1 VISPLTTLVEAVA
14 EAAGDTSAAGIA
26 SANAR
31 VLASLSLPGDLDLA
45 TFDAEGALFGTGLS
59 AAALVAATRVF
70 AADNY
75 LESAERLITAAGG
88 SAPATIAA
96 IAQKLAAGQTLDLTD
111 PATLFAN
118 AGLSSAATTALV
130 DIATATL
137 SAVETQIASVVAP
150 GTAFDDISGG
160 SIADQRDAAGMLST
174 AAQSG
179 TEAAFEGA
187 ASSFTADLPQT
198 LATDDAQVPC
208 YAAGTRIRTPR
219 GDVPVEALAEGDAVV
234 TIGGEALTIR
244 WIGHRTVD
252 CARHARPPS
261 VLPVR
266 IAPGAFGPNVPA
278 RPLFLSPDHAV
289 FAEGVLIP
297 VKYLVNGTTIAQRAV
312 ASVTYFHIELPEHA
326 VILAEGLPAE
336 SYLDTGDRRDFANG
350 GGAVTLHP
358 VWGTEA
364 RDVTL
369 IHDALGAA
377 PLRVAGPEVDRAR
390 ALLAAAL
397 VTGGAGTAALC

>member
-1 VISPLTTLVEAVA
+1 VVA

-31 VLASLSLPGDLDLA
+31 MLASLSLPGDLDLT

-59 AAALVAATRVF
+59 AAALVAATQVF
-70 AADNY
+70 SADNY
-75 LESAERLITAAGG
+75 LESAERLIAAAGD

-96 IAQKLAAGQTLDLTD
+96 NAQKLAAAQTLDLTD
-111 PATLFAN
+111 PATLFAS

-137 SAVETQIASVVAP
+137 SAVEAQIDRAVAP

-160 SIADQRDAAGMLST
+160 SIVDQRDVSGTLST

-179 TEAAFEGA
+179 TDAAFEGA

-198 LATDDAQVPC
+198 LAADDAQVPC
-208 YAAGTRIRTPR
+208 YTAGTRIRTPR

-252 CARHARPPS
+252 CARHAKPAS
-261 VLPVR
+261 VRPVR
-266 IAPGAFGPNVPA
+266 IAPGAFGPGLPA
-278 RPLFLSPDHAV
+278 RPLFLSSDHAV
-289 FAEGVLIP
+289 FAEGMLIP

-312 ASVTYFHIELPEHA
+312 ASVTYFHIELLEHA

-336 SYLDTGDRRDFANG
+336 SDLNTGDRVDFANG
-350 GGAVTLHP
+350 GGPVTLHP
-358 VWGTEA
+358 AWGTEA

-369 IHDALGAA
+369 IHDALAAA

-390 ALLAAAL
+390 ALLAAAI
-397 VTGGAGTAALC
+397 VVGWVEASANPQK